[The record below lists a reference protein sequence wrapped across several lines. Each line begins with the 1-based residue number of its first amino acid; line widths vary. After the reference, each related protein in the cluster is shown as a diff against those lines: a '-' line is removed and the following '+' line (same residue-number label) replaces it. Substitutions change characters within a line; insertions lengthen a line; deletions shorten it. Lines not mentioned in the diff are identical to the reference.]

1 MSAPFRRCLAT
12 MALVNVVNMVSWSIR
27 LYGDGAPLVSFCIRS
42 LYEHV
47 FIHLPATR
55 QPCPHMLSFQL
66 RLCLVLIIAQKSP
79 WHQPSRSFS
88 TTRRTSG
95 IRSSSR
101 LHLNASRNSKMV
113 STRVLDQAQLLCVSL
128 VLFCAG
134 SHYYCSLAPNLRM
147 CANFAAL
154 PCTPLV
160 GTRQIWNGR

>member
-1 MSAPFRRCLAT
+1 MAT
-12 MALVNVVNMVSWSIR
+12 VLR
-27 LYGDGAPLVSFCIRS
+27 LYL
-42 LYEHV
+42 LYYGHV

-79 WHQPSRSFS
+79 RHQPPRSFS

-113 STRVLDQAQLLCVSL
+113 SARVLDQAQLLCVSL

-134 SHYYCSLAPNLRM
+134 LIIAAMIASNIRV
-147 CANFAAL
+147 CANFATL
-154 PCTPLV
+154 PWMELV
-160 GTRQIWNGR
+160 RFGMEGNLRWQCRGHACGPGA

>member
-1 MSAPFRRCLAT
+1 
-12 MALVNVVNMVSWSIR
+12 MVTVLR
-27 LYGDGAPLVSFCIRS
+27 LYLFVLGP
-42 LYEHV
+42 YEHV

-128 VLFCAG
+128 VLCRV
-134 SHYYCSLAPNLRM
+134 SYYCCYTYAPNLRV
-147 CANFAAL
+147 CANFATL
-154 PCTPLV
+154 PLMELV
-160 GTRQIWNGR
+160 RFGMEGNLRWQCRGHACGPGA